1 MTHIE
6 VVTVEGLVVGVRE
19 VTYML
24 VIKDMFAQRGTTISS
39 TGAVTDGTFEWDNF
53 GFLRFTLPVY
63 SAAPGNSHIIV
74 IVVVGN
80 VEKSLL
86 TSPTAHQARDS
97 LCWADHLAA

>member
-1 MTHIE
+1 MTHID

-24 VIKDMFAQRGTTISS
+24 VIKDMFAQRGTTISGI
-39 TGAVTDGTFEWDNF
+39 GALTDGTFEWDNLS
-53 GFLRFTLPVY
+53 FLRFTLPVY
-63 SAAPGNSHIIV
+63 SDAPGNSAIIM

-86 TSPTAHQARDS
+86 TSPTGHQVCDS
-97 LCWADHLAA
+97 LRWVDHLAA